1 VGDEKMQNKKTVLT
15 GITAINKYLKKYR
28 LNFMNAN
35 PRKQLVAIYGFPLIK
50 IGNKNI
56 STEEDIDS
64 WYYSVISNELLP
76 EIYNLVEIRE
86 KKIRIPKP
94 KREYEPIELRK
105 YSPRQ
110 ILMIMKKVQVTY
122 DFKDDKARKYL
133 EKAVKGLAKYRVP
146 EMAIVFSLRNLII
159 GMALECGKKIQK
171 HNHYE
176 RCLKDIKP

>member
-1 VGDEKMQNKKTVLT
+1 
-15 GITAINKYLKKYR
+15 
-28 LNFMNAN
+28 MNAK

-50 IGNKNI
+50 IGKKNI

-76 EIYNLVEIRE
+76 EIYKLVEIRE
-86 KKIRIPKP
+86 KKIRPPKQ
-94 KREYEPIELRK
+94 KREYQSIDLRR

-110 ILMIMKKVQVTY
+110 IQMIMTKVQGTY

-146 EMAIVFSLRNLII
+146 EKAIVFSFRDLII

-176 RCLKDIKP
+176 RCLKDIK